1 MKGITVAS
9 VVFASLAFSQDT
21 SVITH
26 RSVDV
31 NGHPVTNGPDVVQ
44 AKSLNSSESTEI
56 MQSVNGRSVP
66 LEKREEHVLRDDAS
80 GRLVE
85 TLIRTYDQAGN
96 PTQPVKQILEEQKN
110 PDGSS
115 HLQTTNY
122 RADLNG
128 KLQLLD
134 KSITDVRKNGSSE
147 TSETLLQRPSVN
159 GSLETVEKHTTVRS
173 NQAGG
178 SYQQE
183 SLTYQRDGS
192 GNFALSVKQQVEHTQ
207 DGGVA
212 TDNAARYEVIDGRLQ
227 LHSQTVSKV
236 VTHPDGSKEAEVSLF
251 APNTLGTVE
260 TGGTQK
266 LKLREQRIIEKRP
279 GPGGSVVE
287 TVSVRRPSL
296 TDQTVAGPLKQISET
311 ICRGKCGN

>member
-1 MKGITVAS
+1 VKRIFAAS
-9 VVFASLAFSQDT
+9 IVFACLAFSQET
-21 SVITH
+21 GVITH

-31 NGHPVTNGPDVVQ
+31 NGHRVVEGPDVVRTK
-44 AKSLNSSESTEI
+44 APNSSGATEI

-66 LEKREEHVLRDDAS
+66 LERREEQVLRDDAS

-85 TLIRTYDQAGN
+85 TLVRNYDQAGN
-96 PTQPVKQILEEQKN
+96 PTQPTKQILEEQKQ

-115 HLQTTNY
+115 TIQVATY

-128 KLQLLD
+128 KMQLIQ
-134 KSITDVRKNGSSE
+134 KSVTEVHKSGSSE

-159 GSLETVEKHTTVRS
+159 GSLETVEKQTTVMS
-173 NQAGG
+173 KQSGG

-183 SLTYQRDGS
+183 STTYQRDGS
-192 GNFALSVKQQVEHTQ
+192 GNFALAVKQVVEHNQ
-207 DGGVA
+207 DGGVT

-236 VTHPDGSKEAEVSLF
+236 VTRADGSKESELNVF
-251 APNTLGTVE
+251 APNTLGTVDS
-260 TGGTQK
+260 GSQK
-266 LKLREQRIIEKRP
+266 LKLREQQIVEKRV
-279 GPGGSVVE
+279 GADGSVVE

-296 TDQTVAGPLKQISET
+296 TDQTVLGPAKQISET
-311 ICRGKCGN
+311 ICRGKCE

>member
-1 MKGITVAS
+1 VKQIVAAT

-31 NGHPVTNGPDVVQ
+31 NGHRVVDGPDVVQ
-44 AKSLNSSESTEI
+44 TKTPNSSESTEI

-66 LEKREEHVLRDDAS
+66 LERREEHVLRDDAS

-85 TLIRTYDQAGN
+85 TVVRTYDQAGN
-96 PTQPVKQILEEQKN
+96 PTQPTKQVLEEQKQ

-115 HLQTTNY
+115 TIQVAVY

-128 KLQLLD
+128 KMQLIQ
-134 KSITDVRKNGSSE
+134 KSVTEVRKSGSSE

-159 GSLETVEKHTTVRS
+159 GSLETVEKQSTVKS
-173 NQAGG
+173 NQSGAN
-178 SYQQE
+178 YQRE
-183 SLTYQRDGS
+183 TTTYQRDGS
-192 GNFALSVKQQVEHTQ
+192 GNFALAVKQVVEHTQ
-207 DGGVA
+207 DGGV
-212 TDNAARYEVIDGRLQ
+212 TTENAARYEVIDGRLQ

-236 VTHPDGSKEAEVSLF
+236 VTQTDGSKESEVSVF
-251 APNTLGTVE
+251 APNTLGTVDS
-260 TGGTQK
+260 GGSQK
-266 LKLREQRIIEKRP
+266 LKLREQQIVEKRP
-279 GPGGSVVE
+279 GPDGSVVE

-296 TDQTVAGPLKQISET
+296 TDQTVLGPAKQISET
-311 ICRGKCGN
+311 ICRGKCE

>member
-1 MKGITVAS
+1 VKRIFAAS
-9 VVFASLAFSQDT
+9 VLFASLAFSQDA

-31 NGHPVTNGPDVVQ
+31 NGHRVADGPDVVQ
-44 AKSLNSSESTEI
+44 TKSPNSSSATEI

-66 LEKREEHVLRDDAS
+66 LERRDEHVLRDDAS

-85 TLIRTYDQAGN
+85 TLVRTYDQAGN
-96 PTQPVKQILEEQKN
+96 PTQPVKQVLEEQKQ

-115 HLQTTNY
+115 TIQVATY

-128 KLQLLD
+128 KMQLIQ
-134 KSITDVRKNGSSE
+134 KSVTDVHKSGSSE

-159 GSLETVEKHTTVRS
+159 GSLETVEKQTTVKS
-173 NQAGG
+173 NQSGG
-178 SYQQE
+178 SYQKE
-183 SLTYQRDGS
+183 ASTYQRDGS
-192 GNFALSVKQQVEHTQ
+192 GNFALAVKQVVEHTQ
-207 DGGVA
+207 DGGVT

-236 VTHPDGSKEAEVSLF
+236 VTRADGSKESELSVF

-260 TGGTQK
+260 TGGSQK
-266 LKLREQRIIEKRP
+266 LKLREQQVVEKRL
-279 GPGGSVVE
+279 GPDGSVVE

-296 TDQTVAGPLKQISET
+296 SDQTVLGPAKQISET
-311 ICRGKCGN
+311 ICRGKCD

>member
-1 MKGITVAS
+1 VKRIFAAS
-9 VVFASLAFSQDT
+9 IVFACQAFSQET

-31 NGHPVTNGPDVVQ
+31 NGHRVAEGPDVVRTK
-44 AKSLNSSESTEI
+44 APNSSGATEI

-66 LEKREEHVLRDDAS
+66 LERREEQVLRDDAS

-85 TLIRTYDQAGN
+85 TLVRTYDQAGN
-96 PTQPVKQILEEQKN
+96 PTQPTKQVLEEQKQ

-115 HLQTTNY
+115 TIQVATY

-128 KLQLLD
+128 KMQLIQ
-134 KSITDVRKNGSSE
+134 KSVTEVHKSGSSE

-159 GSLETVEKHTTVRS
+159 GSLETVEKQTTVMS
-173 NQAGG
+173 KQSGG

-183 SLTYQRDGS
+183 AITYQRDGS
-192 GNFALSVKQQVEHTQ
+192 GNFALAVKQVVEHNQ
-207 DGGVA
+207 DGGVT

-236 VTHPDGSKEAEVSLF
+236 VTRADGSKESELNVF
-251 APNTLGTVE
+251 APNTLGTVDS
-260 TGGTQK
+260 GSQK
-266 LKLREQRIIEKRP
+266 LKLREQQIVEKRV
-279 GPGGSVVE
+279 GPDGSVVE

-296 TDQTVAGPLKQISET
+296 TDQTVLGPAKQISET
-311 ICRGKCGN
+311 VCRGKCE